1 MRSELAIQ
9 DTLRALGAK
18 LKKAKHGESAAL
30 VERAAADLSL
40 SKASIFRKLG
50 ELGFDFGRKPRADKG
65 ESGLT
70 REEAQTISAYLMAGT
85 RANGKRIVSVEQALA
100 DLRANGKIAAQRVDA
115 DSGEISLLSPTTVT
129 RKLREW
135 GLHPDQL
142 NRPAPHVEMASLHP
156 NHVWQI
162 DASVCVLFYLPKRG
176 LQVMSDKEF
185 YKNKPHNF
193 KKIENDRIIRYT
205 CTDHTTG
212 TVQVRY
218 YAGAETG
225 LNLADF
231 FIHCI
236 QPKDNA
242 QEPIRGVPFILMDDA
257 GSANTSHLFNNLLDR
272 LGVRHLTHA
281 PGNPRASGSVERA
294 QNLVECHF
302 ESRLGV
308 GKQIQTLEELNALAG
323 VWTRWFNGARQHS
336 RHGHTR
342 YGLWQTIRAE
352 QLRVAPSREICQ
364 LLLSTRPETR
374 KVDDS
379 LRISYALKGQPSRQ
393 YSVAHV
399 PNVMVG
405 EKLTVC
411 INPYSVPAIN
421 VIEKGAD
428 GKEIFFECP
437 PLEVNEYG
445 YTEAAVIIGE
455 AYKAVADTP
464 ADTAR
469 KEAAKEAYGVTSLDE
484 AEAKKRAKARY
495 RHGRQQPSR
504 RRKAL
509 VPHQGR
515 DGTGAARR
523 HDESGAQPPDPAV
536 VSGRC
541 ARIQTGRTAKPTRIT
556 SESAGRV
563 VTQAIT
569 RRSLDEEKGI
579 DQAAARPSRCD
590 TIRPRSGMRSQQGG
604 HFAPSQQ
611 GAMAKARQGQA
622 QSRHADILFDAR
634 RCGRFPLCGPGR
646 KKIRGRS
653 GNFNP
658 GRTATPHHSLKNN
671 GGNYVTAKS
680 NSDTR
685 RPEALSL
692 GPQSVRGRLD
702 VRR

>member
-9 DTLRALGAK
+9 DYLRALGVS
-18 LKKAKHGESAAL
+18 LKAAKHGERSALIA
-30 VERAAADLSL
+30 RAVTDLSL
-40 SKASIFRKLG
+40 SRASVFRKLA
-50 ELGFDFGRKPRADKG
+50 ELGFDTERKQRADKG
-65 ESGLT
+65 KSGLT
-70 REEAQTISAYLMAGT
+70 QEEAQTIAAYLMAGT
-85 RANGKRIVSVEQALA
+85 RTNGKRIVSVEQALA
-100 DLRANGKIAAQRVDA
+100 DLRANGKIAAQTVDP
-115 DSGEISLLSPTTVT
+115 STGEVSLLSPTTVT

-156 NHVWQI
+156 NHVWQV

-193 KKIENDRIIRYT
+193 EKIKNDRIIRYT
-205 CTDHTTG
+205 GTDHTTG
-212 TVQVRY
+212 AVQLRY

-236 QPKDNA
+236 QPKEDP
-242 QEPIRGVPFILMDDA
+242 QEPIHGVPFILMDDA

-272 LGVRHLTHA
+272 LNVRHLTHA

-308 GKQIQTLEELNALAG
+308 GQQIQTLDELNALAG
-323 VWTRWFNGARQHS
+323 VWTRWFNGSRQHS

-352 QLRVAPSREICQ
+352 QLRIAPSREICQ
-364 LLLSTRPETR
+364 LLLSTKPETR

-411 INPYSVPAIN
+411 INPYAVPAIN
-421 VIEKGAD
+421 VIEKDAD
-428 GKEIFFECP
+428 GKEVFFECQ

-455 AYKAVADTP
+455 SYQSVADTRT
-464 ADTAR
+464 DTAR
-469 KEAAKEAYGVTSLDE
+469 KDALKEAYGVTSLEE
-484 AEAKKRAKARY
+484 AEAKKRLKARPFADVDAVAY
-495 RHGRQQPSR
+495 LKDETVATYAT
-504 RRKAL
+504 RK
-509 VPHQGR
+509 
-515 DGTGAARR
+515 GTDMGV
-523 HDESGAQPPDPAV
+523 DSP
-536 VSGRC
+536 
-541 ARIQTGRTAKPTRIT
+541 
-556 SESAGRV
+556 RV
-563 VTQAIT
+563 
-569 RRSLDEEKGI
+569 EEKPLTHTK
-579 DQAAARPSRCD
+579 AAMELVRRGVLMNPERNRL
-590 TIRPRSGMRSQQGG
+590 IRQWHPDG
-604 HFAPSQQ
+604 
-611 GAMAKARQGQA
+611 
-622 QSRHADILFDAR
+622 
-634 RCGRFPLCGPGR
+634 
-646 KKIRGRS
+646 
-653 GNFNP
+653 
-658 GRTATPHHSLKNN
+658 
-671 GGNYVTAKS
+671 V
-680 NSDTR
+680 
-685 RPEALSL
+685 PEAELDAL
-692 GPQSVRGRLD
+692 QARL
-702 VRR
+702 VTRPNLRAVS

>member
-9 DTLRALGAK
+9 DYLRALGAA
-18 LKKAKHGESAAL
+18 LKAAKHGDRAAL
-30 VERAAADLSL
+30 IERAVADLSL
-40 SKASIFRKLG
+40 SRASVFRKLG
-50 ELGFDFGRKPRADKG
+50 ELGFEAERKPRADKG
-65 ESGLT
+65 KSGLT
-70 REEAQTISAYLMAGT
+70 QEEGQTIAAYLMAGT

-100 DLRANGKIAAQRVDA
+100 DLRANGKIRAENIDPSTGAVSQ
-115 DSGEISLLSPTTVT
+115 LSATTVT

-185 YKNKPHNF
+185 YKNKPQNF
-193 KKIENDRIIRYT
+193 EKIKNDRVIRYT

-212 TVQVRY
+212 AVQVRY

-236 QPKDNA
+236 QKKEHA
-242 QEPIRGVPFILMDDA
+242 QEPIHGVPFILMDDA

-272 LGVRHLTHA
+272 LNVRHLTHA

-308 GKQIQTLEELNALAG
+308 GRQIESLDELNELAG
-323 VWTRWFNGARQHS
+323 TWARWFNGTKQHS

-364 LLLSTRPETR
+364 LLLSTKPETR
-374 KVDDS
+374 KVDGN

-428 GKEIFFECP
+428 GAEIFFECQ

-455 AYKAVADTP
+455 GYKSTAATP
-464 ADTAR
+464 ADTGR
-469 KEAAKEAYGVTSLDE
+469 KEATKEAYGVSTIEE
-484 AEAKKRAKARY
+484 AEAKRRAKARPFEDVDAVSY
-495 RHGRQQPSR
+495 LKEETVATYTSR
-504 RRKAL
+504 K
-509 VPHQGR
+509 
-515 DGTGAARR
+515 GTDMDVASPR
-523 HDESGAQPPDPAV
+523 
-536 VSGRC
+536 
-541 ARIQTGRTAKPTRIT
+541 
-556 SESAGRV
+556 
-563 VTQAIT
+563 
-569 RRSLDEEKGI
+569 LEEKPMTHTK
-579 DQAAARPSRCD
+579 AA
-590 TIRPRSGMRSQQGG
+590 ME
-604 HFAPSQQ
+604 
-611 GAMAKARQGQA
+611 
-622 QSRHADILFDAR
+622 L
-634 RCGRFPLCGPGR
+634 
-646 KKIRGRS
+646 
-653 GNFNP
+653 
-658 GRTATPHHSLKNN
+658 
-671 GGNYVTAKS
+671 
-680 NSDTR
+680 
-685 RPEALSL
+685 
-692 GPQSVRGRLD
+692 
-702 VRR
+702 VRRGLEMSPERHRLLKQWYPDGVPESELDALQARMTTRPTLRAVS

>member
-9 DTLRALGAK
+9 DYLRALGAA
-18 LKKAKHGESAAL
+18 LKAAKHGERAPL
-30 VERAAADLSL
+30 IDRAATDLSL
-40 SKASIFRKLG
+40 SRASVFRKLV
-50 ELGFDFGRKPRADKG
+50 ELGFDAERKQRADKG
-65 ESGLT
+65 KSDLT
-70 REEAQTISAYLMAGT
+70 RDEAQTIAAYLMAGT

-100 DLRANGKIAAQRVDA
+100 DLRANGKIRAESVDPA
-115 DSGEISLLSPTTVT
+115 SGEVSPLSPTTVT
-129 RKLREW
+129 RKLRDW

-162 DASVCVLFYLPKRG
+162 DASVCVLFYLPRRG

-185 YKNKPHNF
+185 YKNKPQNF
-193 KKIENDRIIRYT
+193 EKIKNDRIIRYT
-205 CTDHTTG
+205 STDHTTG

-218 YAGAETG
+218 YTGAETG

-236 QPKDNA
+236 QPKESA
-242 QEPIRGVPFILMDDA
+242 QEPIHGVPFILMDDA

-308 GKQIQTLEELNALAG
+308 GQQIQTLDELNALAG
-323 VWTRWFNGARQHS
+323 VWARWFNGARQHS

-364 LLLSTRPETR
+364 LLLSTKPETR

-399 PNVMVG
+399 PNVQVG

-421 VIEKGAD
+421 VIEKDAD
-428 GKEIFFECP
+428 GKEIFFECQ

-445 YTEAAVIIGE
+445 YTEDAVIIGE
-455 AYKAVADTP
+455 SYKSVADTG

-469 KEAAKEAYGVTSLDE
+469 KDALKTAYGVTSLEE
-484 AEAKKRAKARY
+484 AEARKRNKERPFADVDAVAYLKDETVATYTAR
-495 RHGRQQPSR
+495 
-504 RRKAL
+504 K
-509 VPHQGR
+509 
-515 DGTGAARR
+515 GTDMGV
-523 HDESGAQPPDPAV
+523 DSP
-536 VSGRC
+536 
-541 ARIQTGRTAKPTRIT
+541 
-556 SESAGRV
+556 RV
-563 VTQAIT
+563 
-569 RRSLDEEKGI
+569 EEKPLTLTKAAMELVRRGVQMNAERHKLLKQWHP
-579 DQAAARPSRCD
+579 DGVPESELDALQARLVARP
-590 TIRPRSGMRSQQGG
+590 
-604 HFAPSQQ
+604 
-611 GAMAKARQGQA
+611 
-622 QSRHADILFDAR
+622 
-634 RCGRFPLCGPGR
+634 
-646 KKIRGRS
+646 
-653 GNFNP
+653 
-658 GRTATPHHSLKNN
+658 
-671 GGNYVTAKS
+671 
-680 NSDTR
+680 
-685 RPEALSL
+685 ALRAVS
-692 GPQSVRGRLD
+692 
-702 VRR
+702 

>member
-9 DTLRALGAK
+9 DYLRALGAA
-18 LKKAKHGESAAL
+18 LRAAKHGEGAAL
-30 VERAAADLSL
+30 VARAQTDLSL
-40 SKASIFRKLG
+40 SRATVFRKLA
-50 ELGFDFGRKPRADKG
+50 ELGFETDRKQRADKG
-65 ESGLT
+65 KSGMT
-70 REEAQTISAYLMAGT
+70 RDEAVTISAYLMVGT
-85 RANGKRIVSVEQALA
+85 RANRKRIMSVEQALA
-100 DLRANGKIAAQRVDA
+100 DLRGNGKVKAEVVDPA
-115 DSGEISLLSPTTVT
+115 SGEVSLLTPTTVT

-135 GLHPDQL
+135 GLHPAQL

-185 YKNKPHNF
+185 YKNKPQNF
-193 KKIENDRIIRYT
+193 EKIKNDRIIRYT

-225 LNLADF
+225 INLADF

-236 QPKDNA
+236 QSKDHA
-242 QEPIRGVPFILMDDA
+242 QEPIHGVPFILMDDA
-257 GSANTSHLFNNLLDR
+257 GSANTSHLFSNLLDR
-272 LGVRHLTHA
+272 LSVRHLTHA

-308 GKQIQTLEELNALAG
+308 GQQIQTLDDLNALAG

-364 LLLSTRPETR
+364 LLLSTKPETR

-379 LRISYALKGQPSRQ
+379 LRITYALKGQPSRQ
-393 YSVAHV
+393 YSVAHI
-399 PNVMVG
+399 PNVMIG

-428 GKEIFFECP
+428 GKEIFFECQ

-455 AYKAVADTP
+455 SYKSVADTR

-469 KEAAKEAYGVTSLDE
+469 KDAVKEAYGVTTVEE
-484 AEAKKRAKARY
+484 AEARKRNKARPFADVDAVAY
-495 RHGRQQPSR
+495 LKDETVATYAT
-504 RRKAL
+504 RK
-509 VPHQGR
+509 
-515 DGTGAARR
+515 GT
-523 HDESGAQPPDPAV
+523 DMDVDSP
-536 VSGRC
+536 
-541 ARIQTGRTAKPTRIT
+541 
-556 SESAGRV
+556 RV
-563 VTQAIT
+563 
-569 RRSLDEEKGI
+569 EEKPLTLTKAAMELVRRGVVMSPERHRLI
-579 DQAAARPSRCD
+579 KQWHPDGVPESELDALQARLVARPTLRAVS
-590 TIRPRSGMRSQQGG
+590 
-604 HFAPSQQ
+604 
-611 GAMAKARQGQA
+611 
-622 QSRHADILFDAR
+622 
-634 RCGRFPLCGPGR
+634 
-646 KKIRGRS
+646 
-653 GNFNP
+653 
-658 GRTATPHHSLKNN
+658 
-671 GGNYVTAKS
+671 
-680 NSDTR
+680 
-685 RPEALSL
+685 
-692 GPQSVRGRLD
+692 
-702 VRR
+702 